1 MATISILVAA
11 YNAEQYI
18 RKCLDSLSA
27 QTLRD
32 FEAIIID
39 DGSTDSTADIAA
51 AYAARDPRFK
61 LLKLGHNVGQARARN
76 EGLTLCGGR
85 YIGFLDSDDWFAPS
99 SLQTIVEA
107 FERNAQ
113 ADCVL
118 FRCVRVEADG
128 TQRDYQGRQFSTMT
142 GREAFRESLTWN
154 VHGWYVARR
163 ELYEKY
169 PYDATCRSYSDD
181 NTTRL
186 HYYYSR
192 EVVQTTAPYY
202 YLLRTDS
209 VTSTASPDRMMWLIA
224 SDSMRRQ
231 LHELHCE
238 EEILNL
244 YEEMHWKIA
253 VDCYMTYYHNRRQ
266 WTDDERRQAIKTIQW
281 GWKTTDFARISGRLK
296 YKFGYAP
303 CRPLWWLFVLEEEL
317 YFLLKTLVKGSRR

>member
-39 DGSTDSTADIAA
+39 DGSTDATAAIAA
-51 AYAARDPRFK
+51 AYAAKDARFK
-61 LLKLGHNVGQARARN
+61 LLRLDKNGGQARARN
-76 EGLTLCGGR
+76 QGLPLCSGR
-85 YIGFLDSDDWFAPS
+85 YIGYLDSDDWFAPS

-128 TQRDYQGRQFSTMT
+128 TQSEYDGLQFSTMT
-142 GREAFRESLTWN
+142 GQEAFRESLTWHI
-154 VHGWYVARR
+154 HGVYAARKK
-163 ELYEKY
+163 LYEKY
-169 PYDATCRSYSDD
+169 PFDTTSRTYSDD

-186 HYYYSR
+186 HYYHSR
-192 EVVQTTAPYY
+192 EVVQSTAPYY
-202 YLLRTDS
+202 YLQRTDS
-209 VTSTASPDRMMWLIA
+209 VTSTTSPDRMMWLIA

-231 LHELHCE
+231 LRELGCE
-238 EEILNL
+238 EEVLNR
-244 YEEMHWKIA
+244 YEEVHWKIV
-253 VDCYMTYYHNRRQ
+253 VDCYMTYYHNHRR
-266 WTDDERRQAIKTIQW
+266 WTADERRYALKTIRW
-281 GWKTTDFARISGRLK
+281 GWKTTDFSRIARRQK
-296 YKFGYAP
+296 YKFGFAP
-303 CRPLWWLFVLEEEL
+303 LRPLWPLFVLEEEL
-317 YFLLKTLVKGSRR
+317 YFLLKTILKGNRR